1 LCSIEESLMSKNIV
15 DTARDAG
22 TLSTLVRIID
32 SAGLETTLA
41 GDGLF
46 TIFAPSDE
54 AFAALP
60 EGAVDALFAE
70 PATLLEI
77 LTYHVTPGRITTA
90 EAGRRRR
97 LLTFQGEEL
106 LLSANEVLQVDGARV
121 LDPDVEASNGLIH
134 VIDRVLLPAQI

>member
-1 LCSIEESLMSKNIV
+1 MPKNIV

-22 TLSTLVRIID
+22 TLSTLVAIID

-54 AFAALP
+54 AFDALP
-60 EGAVDALFAE
+60 EGTVEALFAE
-70 PATLLEI
+70 PAKLLEI
-77 LTYHVTPGRITTA
+77 LTYHVTPGRITAA
-90 EAGRRRR
+90 EAAQRRR

-106 LLSANEVLQVDGARV
+106 LLSANGILQVDGAHV
-121 LDPDVEASNGLIH
+121 TDADVEASNGLIH